1 MKLIVGLGNVG
12 EEFSQT
18 RHNIGFMVLDRLV
31 ERGGLNSFRENKKL
45 HALET
50 GLVEVVTDDRVMIL
64 KPTTMMNL
72 SGRTVAAAMKFYQ
85 VAANDAWIIYDDLD
99 LPFGSMRIKRN
110 STPGTHN
117 GLRSIY
123 DNISANPLCFRVGI
137 SNLDY
142 ERDPRRRTLPMGTIT
157 KKIPAAAFVLQ
168 KFDATERAN
177 LPKIIDAVCDEILG
191 RLGDEPLSDEQATH
205 NILQA

>member
-1 MKLIVGLGNVG
+1 MKLIIGLGNIG
-12 EEFSQT
+12 DDYQYT
-18 RHNIGFMVLDRLV
+18 RHNVGFMALDRLA
-31 ERGGLNSFRENKKL
+31 ERGELNPFRENKRL

-85 VAANDAWIIYDDLD
+85 VAADDVWIVYDDLD
-99 LPFGSMRIKRN
+99 LPFGSLRIKRN

-123 DNISANPLCFRVGI
+123 DSITANPLCFRIGI
-137 SNLDY
+137 SSITY
-142 ERDPRRRTLPMGTIT
+142 ERDPRRRTLPLDQ
-157 KKIPAAAFVLQ
+157 KVQSIPAAAFVLQ
-168 KFDATERAN
+168 KFSPDERTK
-177 LPKIIDAVCDEILG
+177 LPNILDAVCDEILG
-191 RLGDEPLSDEQATH
+191 RLGDEPFSDEQATH
-205 NILQA
+205 NVAD